1 MKCIMAAA
9 AAMACLALAIPVS
22 ASTQADISGKWHFVL
37 QTEGGEREKEA
48 TFQQAGDK
56 VTGKWDDADVQGTF
70 DDGKLDLEFPV
81 TSEEAGKGTLKLKGQ
96 VAEDSL
102 TGTWEFESY
111 SGTFKATRE
120 H

>member
-1 MKCIMAAA
+1 MRWAMAV
-9 AAMACLALAIPVS
+9 AAMACLAALSPVLA
-22 ASTQADISGKWHFVL
+22 ASKADLSGKWHFVL
-37 QTEGGEREKEA
+37 QTEGGDREREA
-48 TFQQAGDK
+48 TFQQQGSK

-81 TSEEAGKGTLKLKGQ
+81 TTEEVGKGTLKIRGR
-96 VAEDSL
+96 ATEDSL
-102 TGTWEFESY
+102 TGTWEFQSY

>member
-1 MKCIMAAA
+1 MKCMTAVAV
-9 AAMACLALAIPVS
+9 MACLALLSPVS
-22 ASTQADISGKWHFVL
+22 AGPKADISGKWHFVL
-37 QTEGGEREKEA
+37 QTEGGDREKEA
-48 TFQQAGDK
+48 TFQQAGSK

-81 TSEEAGKGTLKLKGQ
+81 ASEEVGKGMLKLKGQ
-96 VAEDSL
+96 AAEDSL
-102 TGTWEFESY
+102 TGTWEFQSY

>member
-1 MKCIMAAA
+1 MKCIMAAVA
-9 AAMACLALAIPVS
+9 VGCLALLSPLS
-22 ASTQADISGKWHFVL
+22 AAPKADISGKWHFVL
-37 QTEGGEREKEA
+37 QTEGGDRDREA
-48 TFQQAGDK
+48 TFQQQGSK

-81 TSEEAGKGTLKLKGQ
+81 ITEEVGKGTLKIKGQ
-96 VAEDSL
+96 AVEDSL
-102 TGTWEFESY
+102 TGTWEFQSY

>member
-1 MKCIMAAA
+1 MKCMMAIEAIA
-9 AAMACLALAIPVS
+9 WLALLSPVS
-22 ASTQADISGKWHFVL
+22 ASPKADISGKWHFVL
-37 QTEGGEREKEA
+37 QTEGGDREKEA
-48 TFQQAGDK
+48 TFQQAGNK

-81 TSEEAGKGTLKLKGQ
+81 TTEEVGKGTLILKGQ
-96 VAEDSL
+96 AAEDSL
-102 TGTWEFESY
+102 TGTWEFQSY

>member
-1 MKCIMAAA
+1 MKCIMAVI
-9 AAMACLALAIPVS
+9 AMACLAFFSPLRAAPK
-22 ASTQADISGKWHFVL
+22 ADISGKWHFVL
-37 QTEGGEREKEA
+37 QTEGGDREKEA
-48 TFQQAGDK
+48 TFQQAGNK

-81 TSEEAGKGTLKLKGQ
+81 TSEEVGKGMLKLKGQ
-96 VAEDSL
+96 AAEDSL
-102 TGTWEFESY
+102 TGTWEFQSY

>member
-1 MKCIMAAA
+1 MKCIMAVT
-9 AAMACLALAIPVS
+9 AMACLAFFSPLRA
-22 ASTQADISGKWHFVL
+22 ASKADISGKWHFVL
-37 QTEGGEREKEA
+37 QTEGGDREKEA
-48 TFQQAGDK
+48 TFQQAGSK

-81 TSEEAGKGTLKLKGQ
+81 TSEEVGKGMLKLKGQ
-96 VAEDSL
+96 AAEDSL
-102 TGTWEFESY
+102 TGTWEFQSY

>member
-1 MKCIMAAA
+1 MKWILAV
-9 AAMACLALAIPVS
+9 AAMAFLAPLSPVS
-22 ASTQADISGKWHFVL
+22 AAPKADVSGKWHFVL
-37 QTEGGEREKEA
+37 QTEGGDREREA
-48 TFQQAGDK
+48 TFQQQGKK

-81 TSEEAGKGTLKLKGQ
+81 MTEEVGKGTLKISGQ
-96 VAEDSL
+96 AAEDSL
-102 TGTWEFESY
+102 TGTWEFQSY

>member
-1 MKCIMAAA
+1 MKYMMAVAA
-9 AAMACLALAIPVS
+9 IACLALLSPVS
-22 ASTQADISGKWHFVL
+22 ATPKTDISGKWHFVL
-37 QTEGGEREKEA
+37 QTEGGDREKEA
-48 TFQQAGDK
+48 TFQQAGNK

-81 TSEEAGKGTLKLKGQ
+81 VTDEVGKGTLKIKGQ
-96 VAEDSL
+96 AAEDSL
-102 TGTWEFESY
+102 TGTWEFQSY